1 MRLCHGARPG
11 RAQRSDG
18 SGDGGGDDVD
28 DGAVEND
35 EDAGVDDGDGDGVG
49 DAGAAGAVDDDAA
62 EDTTADG
69 TRTGWVRLTLGIT
82 CSRLQM

>member
-1 MRLCHGARPG
+1 VRLCHGARPG
-11 RAQRSDG
+11 RVQRSDG
-18 SGDGGGDDVD
+18 SGDSGGDDVD

-35 EDAGVDDGDGDGVG
+35 DDGVGDGVDDG
-49 DAGAAGAVDDDAA
+49 DAGAAGAVDDCAA